1 MHTGL
6 VNREID
12 DKTKDHIA
20 YMGKLSNKSV
30 VNVLVVISLFD
41 WCFDILVVSE
51 WTVLLLQLAI
61 NRFKI
66 KIWECYKI

>member
-1 MHTGL
+1 MDDIWRKINGPMHTGL

-30 VNVLVVISLFD
+30 ENVLVVIAVCD
-41 WCFDILVVSE
+41 
-51 WTVLLLQLAI
+51 
-61 NRFKI
+61 
-66 KIWECYKI
+66 